1 MLSIDLVANSN
12 ELTKY
17 NAMGK
22 FILSMAML
30 ALCIVVDNP
39 RLNLII
45 SAICLLIIVFIGRI
59 SIKYYSRLLIIPS
72 TFIILGVL
80 TILLTEVSK
89 VETSSIVFALNILKY
104 KIGVTDF
111 TLNLSSGII
120 CRSMGSISSI
130 YLLMLSTPT
139 NQIIGVFK
147 KLRLPIEF
155 IELYMLC
162 YRFIFLLL
170 DEIKLIIMAQ
180 ELRFGYIN
188 LKTSYRSFSNLV
200 AIVFLRTYDR
210 YESMLLSLELKL
222 YEGDFY

>member
-1 MLSIDLVANSN
+1 MLSIDLVANTN

-30 ALCIVVDNP
+30 ALCIVLDNP
-39 RLNLII
+39 VLNLAI
-45 SAICLLIIVFIGRI
+45 SILCLLIIVFIGRI
-59 SIKYYSRLLIIPS
+59 SIKYYSKLLIIPS
-72 TFIILGVL
+72 TFIILGLL
-80 TILLTEVSK
+80 TILLTEVSN
-89 VETSSIVFALNILKY
+89 VDRSSIIFAFNILKY
-104 KIGVTDF
+104 KIGVTEF
-111 TLNLSSGII
+111 TLKLSSAII
-120 CRSMGSISSI
+120 FRSMGSISSI
-130 YLLMLSTPT
+130 YLLMLSTPA
-139 NQIIGVFK
+139 NQIIDVFK

-170 DEIKLIIMAQ
+170 DEIKVIMMAQ
-180 ELRFGYIN
+180 ELRFGYTN

-200 AIVFLRTYDR
+200 AIVFIRTYER
-210 YESMLLSLELKL
+210 YKSMEISLELKL